1 MKFKEFENEYTFVA
15 EKKMPSG
22 MTTRITFYGDYWD
35 NQRTAEFRIWLV
47 VFKKRKQIPELTLH
61 ATGKDGLK
69 TLFFAR
75 KAILDF
81 EKFIVEKY
89 GNCHEKMFIN
99 IQWDDNRR
107 RDLYYKG
114 LSNHGYSFGCF
125 NGLKALSKQIK

>member
-1 MKFKEFENEYTFVA
+1 MKFKELENEYTFIT

-22 MTTRITFYGDYWD
+22 MTTRIIFYGDYWD
-35 NQRTAEFRIWLV
+35 NQRTAEFSIWLV

-81 EKFIVEKY
+81 EKFVVEKY
-89 GNCHEKMFIN
+89 GNCHDKMFIN
-99 IQWDDNRR
+99 IGWEDNQR

-114 LSNHGYSFGCF
+114 MNSHGYDFTIF
-125 NGLKALSKQIK
+125 NGKKVLSKQIK